1 MERFIFTSESVTAG
15 HPDKICD
22 AISDSILDEALRQ
35 DPDAKMAVETTIKD
49 ELIFIYGECNTIAK
63 IDYEKIAK
71 NYLKELGYTEE
82 YKVLVKV
89 GKQSSEINHAV
100 VKEEEIGA
108 GDQGIMFGYACTDT
122 KEYMPAAIQ
131 YANLLAKRL
140 EEVQKETDYLRPDGK
155 TQVSVEYVDNKVE
168 RIDTIVISTQH
179 TKDASY
185 EEIYSLL
192 MKEVIEKVIPLDL
205 LDENTKYL
213 INPSGSFIVGG
224 SFGDSGTTGRKIICD
239 TYGGMGKIG
248 GGCFSSKDPSKVDR
262 SAAYYCRY
270 VAKNLVANNLA
281 DKCEIQ
287 VSYAI
292 GKEDPVSIYI
302 DTFDTEKVKKEK
314 LYRIVAQNF
323 NFKVKNMIEELDLKK
338 PIYKKTSAYGHFG
351 REEFPWEKV
360 KKLNTER
367 IAVLTDTGSYITPN
381 DGEKMGI
388 YVLPL
393 QIIENKEEAILV
405 YSDLVDIDTIGVYER
420 MYENA
425 NLKTSLPSYS
435 LIQSTLQSIKEEGYD
450 SIIAIPLTSG
460 ISSTASNIY
469 AVASELDIPI
479 SIIDTYTTCQ
489 IQNHVVKEVKE
500 MVDLNYSREEIVELV
515 NNQIKNSNSFILAK
529 DIMHLK
535 KGGRITPA
543 AAAFANMMKIYPLL
557 TMNYQT
563 EGKIDVFDKVRTEK
577 KAKQTLIKEAIKDI
591 HGDYTVYVI
600 HGDDEESAE
609 ILKEDLIIEGIPK
622 EKIQIADFS
631 SVISIH
637 VGMKCLAIQII
648 ENLKI

>member
-1 MERFIFTSESVTAG
+1 
-15 HPDKICD
+15 
-22 AISDSILDEALRQ
+22 
-35 DPDAKMAVETTIKD
+35 
-49 ELIFIYGECNTIAK
+49 
-63 IDYEKIAK
+63 
-71 NYLKELGYTEE
+71 
-82 YKVLVKV
+82 
-89 GKQSSEINHAV
+89 
-100 VKEEEIGA
+100 
-108 GDQGIMFGYACTDT
+108 
-122 KEYMPAAIQ
+122 
-131 YANLLAKRL
+131 
-140 EEVQKETDYLRPDGK
+140 
-155 TQVSVEYVDNKVE
+155 
-168 RIDTIVISTQH
+168 
-179 TKDASY
+179 
-185 EEIYSLL
+185 
-192 MKEVIEKVIPLDL
+192 
-205 LDENTKYL
+205 
-213 INPSGSFIVGG
+213 
-224 SFGDSGTTGRKIICD
+224 
-239 TYGGMGKIG
+239 
-248 GGCFSSKDPSKVDR
+248 
-262 SAAYYCRY
+262 
-270 VAKNLVANNLA
+270 
-281 DKCEIQ
+281 
-287 VSYAI
+287 
-292 GKEDPVSIYI
+292 
-302 DTFDTEKVKKEK
+302 
-314 LYRIVAQNF
+314 
-323 NFKVKNMIEELDLKK
+323 
-338 PIYKKTSAYGHFG
+338 
-351 REEFPWEKV
+351 
-360 KKLNTER
+360 
-367 IAVLTDTGSYITPN
+367 
-381 DGEKMGI
+381 
-388 YVLPL
+388 
-393 QIIENKEEAILV
+393 
-405 YSDLVDIDTIGVYER
+405 